1 MYRSFVHNEL
11 HSFASFEL
19 RRVGYLWLCTA
30 LTLVATGNPASE
42 KGTQDAPFAA
52 AHTLCS
58 TGNASTRTLVEIVL
72 GGEGYADERAEI
84 GMPTTDP
91 SQIQMLQAPEDEA
104 ACQFL
109 NAEVS
114 VGPDGPKWLKAY
126 YKAGDFYFVA
136 LRYQRETL
144 IYFGYGYVLVLNSD
158 LEGLKVFAV

>member
-1 MYRSFVHNEL
+1 MHVSTSLLAFL
-11 HSFASFEL
+11 MAAILLSLSFAPD
-19 RRVGYLWLCTA
+19 
-30 LTLVATGNPASE
+30 ATGTHATPGE
-42 KGTQDAPFAA
+42 THLRQDYLRPDP
-52 AHTLCS
+52 CP
-58 TGNASTRTLVEIVL
+58 TGNESTRTLVEIVL

-109 NAEVS
+109 NEEVS

-126 YKAGDFYFVA
+126 YKAGDFYFIA

-144 IYFGYGYVLVLNSD
+144 IYFGYGYVLILNSD

>member
-1 MYRSFVHNEL
+1 MRHQEFISPPNL
-11 HSFASFEL
+11 KLIRRLCFAM
-19 RRVGYLWLCTA
+19 R
-30 LTLVATGNPASE
+30 TLVPTCVLLAFLALHAPGLRAQSVCPTGNE
-42 KGTQDAPFAA
+42 
-52 AHTLCS
+52 
-58 TGNASTRTLVEIVL
+58 STRTLVEIVL

-109 NAEVS
+109 NEEVS

-144 IYFGYGYVLVLNSD
+144 IYFGYGYVLILNSD